1 MGFHGKSSHTAFGC
15 SQLTSHS
22 YVFGHK
28 RAAFACNVTLRY
40 TDGPRPHARIPN
52 LAVPPTHLPNLFNI
66 PTTPS
71 IGDLALRHC
80 ARQPNIPHW
89 EATKRRLLRQFGCQA
104 PGIIL
109 CCDIFPFHTT
119 VITSSSFSQQAGLSE
134 RSRLAVLI
142 VPFYPNP
149 HMKLIYTL
157 PSSEQGYYVC
167 RVQPKSEPCRSFA
180 RGISCTFRILRWFL
194 RRLCDR
200 RMVSIP
206 CMILKGRYM

>member
-1 MGFHGKSSHTAFGC
+1 MHVSLIWPSH
-15 SQLTSHS
+15 QLTFRTCLTYPLHPPQETWPCDVALANLIYHTGKLQSGGYCVS
-22 YVFGHK
+22 LVV
-28 RAAFACNVTLRY
+28 RRPESSCAAIF
-40 TDGPRPHARIPN
+40 
-52 LAVPPTHLPNLFNI
+52 
-66 PTTPS
+66 
-71 IGDLALRHC
+71 
-80 ARQPNIPHW
+80 
-89 EATKRRLLRQFGCQA
+89 
-104 PGIIL
+104 
-109 CCDIFPFHTT
+109 FPFHTT
-119 VITSSSFSQQAGLSE
+119 VIPCSSFSQQAGLSE